1 MSLSGAART
10 TWEDFAM
17 IKRRAVSTAMLLSCA
32 LIWGTSYIAQILGM
46 QEIGPLTFC
55 ASRYVLSAAALA
67 LFLAVM
73 EIRRNSHDGR
83 GLRAA
88 AEKRE
93 ERRKILAHGVICG
106 LALFSGSIL
115 QLVGMQGSTAGK
127 SAFITATFIVI
138 VPIYGIFA
146 GKIPSKTA
154 VFAIFMSMGGL
165 YLLSIKDGFTVER
178 GDFIVFLGAFFWAA
192 HIMACSVFSKTS
204 DPLKLSAV
212 QFITVA
218 VLAAAGALIV
228 ERPNFAAIAASW
240 PPIIYAGLVC
250 TCVAYTF
257 QMAAQRWV
265 SPLTT
270 CIIMSMESVFAA
282 IFGYLV
288 FGEILSAREVIGCAV
303 LFASTVVAQLDDVK
317 SGTAD

>member
-1 MSLSGAART
+1 
-10 TWEDFAM
+10 
-17 IKRRAVSTAMLLSCA
+17 MLLSCA

-55 ASRYVLSAAALA
+55 ASRYVVSAAAL
-67 LFLAVM
+67 LLLLAVM
-73 EIRRNSHDGR
+73 ETRGDSPDGR

-88 AEKRE
+88 SEKRE
-93 ERRKILAHGVICG
+93 ERRKVLMHGAICG
-106 LALFSGSIL
+106 IALFSGSIL

-127 SAFITATFIVI
+127 AAFITATFIVI
-138 VPIYGIFA
+138 VPIYGIFT
-146 GKIPSKTA
+146 GKIPSKAA

-165 YLLSIKDGFTVER
+165 YLLSIKDGFSIER

-192 HIMACSVFSKTS
+192 HIMACSVFVKTS

-212 QFITVA
+212 QFVTVA
-218 VLAAAGALIV
+218 VLSAAGALIV
-228 ERPNFAAIAASW
+228 ERPNFAAISASW
-240 PPIIYAGLVC
+240 PPVIYAGLVC
-250 TCVAYTF
+250 TCIAYTF

-288 FGEILSAREVIGCAV
+288 FDEVLSARELIGCAV
-303 LFASTVVAQLDDVK
+303 LFASTVVAQLDDVRNGT
-317 SGTAD
+317 SG

>member
-1 MSLSGAART
+1 
-10 TWEDFAM
+10 
-17 IKRRAVSTAMLLSCA
+17 MLLSCA

-55 ASRYVLSAAALA
+55 ASRYVVSATAL
-67 LFLAVM
+67 LLLLAVM
-73 EIRRNSHDGR
+73 GTRGDSPDVR

-93 ERRKILAHGVICG
+93 ERRKVLMHGAICG

-127 SAFITATFIVI
+127 AAFITATFIVI
-138 VPIYGIFA
+138 VPIYGIFT

-165 YLLSIKDGFTVER
+165 YLLSIKDGFSIER

-192 HIMACSVFSKTS
+192 HIMACSVFVRTS

-212 QFITVA
+212 QFVTVA
-218 VLAAAGALIV
+218 VLSAAGALIV
-228 ERPNFAAIAASW
+228 ERPNFAAISASW
-240 PPIIYAGLVC
+240 PPVIYAGLVC
-250 TCVAYTF
+250 TCIAYTF

-288 FGEILSAREVIGCAV
+288 FDEVLSARELIGCAV
-303 LFASTVVAQLDDVK
+303 LFASTVVAQLDDVRNGT
-317 SGTAD
+317 SG

>member
-1 MSLSGAART
+1 
-10 TWEDFAM
+10 M

-55 ASRYVLSAAALA
+55 ASRYVVSATAL
-67 LFLAVM
+67 LLLLAVM
-73 EIRRNSHDGR
+73 GTRGDSPDGR
-83 GLRAA
+83 GLRSA

-93 ERRKILAHGVICG
+93 ERRKVLMHGAICG

-127 SAFITATFIVI
+127 AAFITATFIVI
-138 VPIYGIFA
+138 VPIYGIFT

-165 YLLSIKDGFTVER
+165 YLLSIKDGFSIER

-192 HIMACSVFSKTS
+192 HIMACSVFVRTS

-212 QFITVA
+212 QFVTVA
-218 VLAAAGALIV
+218 VLSATGALIV
-228 ERPNFAAIAASW
+228 ERPNFAVISASW
-240 PPIIYAGLVC
+240 PPVIYAGLVC
-250 TCVAYTF
+250 TCIAYTF

-288 FGEILSAREVIGCAV
+288 FDEVLSARELIGCAV
-303 LFASTVVAQLDDVK
+303 LFASTVVAQLDDVRNGT
-317 SGTAD
+317 SG